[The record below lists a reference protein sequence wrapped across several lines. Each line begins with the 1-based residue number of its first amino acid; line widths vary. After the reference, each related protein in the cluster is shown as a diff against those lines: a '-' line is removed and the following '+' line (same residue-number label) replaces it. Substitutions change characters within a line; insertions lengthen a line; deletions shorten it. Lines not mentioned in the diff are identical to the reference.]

1 MIAATMRNA
10 SAFVAGC
17 LALGCGTATAAQG
30 AAPRMDRAVMAAAEA
45 QREPLLDTLR
55 ALVSIESGSRD
66 AEGLREISGVIA
78 ERLRALGGE
87 VELVAHDDPYV
98 MVDTPDEIGRSVVGR
113 FRGRG
118 QGRILLLAH
127 MDTVYLRGQLAD
139 QPFRVA
145 DGRAYGLGIADDKS
159 GVALVLHLLAA
170 LRAIG
175 FDDYELITV
184 LINGD
189 EEVSS
194 AGSRYLITEL
204 GAEHDVVFS
213 HEGGGAS
220 DRLALTT
227 AGIGAV
233 LLDVTG
239 RASHAGGAPE
249 QGLNALYELA
259 HQMLQMRD
267 LTDAEAGIKLNWTLA
282 SGGSARNVIPAKAR
296 ATADFR
302 VLRVAAYDEVE
313 RLVRERVKN
322 QLIPDATVEVSFER
336 RRPPLEVSEASRT
349 LAAHAQSVY
358 RELGRAL
365 RVTERAAGGGTDAAF
380 AALETDAPIIE
391 GFGPV
396 GYGAHSDAR
405 EYVELDSVVPR
416 LYLLARMVMDV
427 ARGAASIDGAA
438 PQTPGRR

>member
-1 MIAATMRNA
+1 MISAGMRNFVLIAAGC
-10 SAFVAGC
+10 FVVC
-17 LALGCGTATAAQG
+17 TGTAAAQG
-30 AAPRMDRAVMAAAEA
+30 SAPRMDRAVMAAAEA
-45 QREPLLDTLR
+45 EREPLLETLR
-55 ALVSIESGSRD
+55 ELVSIESGSRD
-66 AEGLREISGVIA
+66 AEGLRRIAGVIA
-78 ERLRALGGE
+78 ERLRGLGGE
-87 VELVAHDDPYV
+87 VELVNHDDPYV
-98 MVDTPDEIGRSVVGR
+98 MVDTPEEIGPTVVGR
-113 FRGRG
+113 FRGSG

-127 MDTVYLRGQLAD
+127 MDTVYLRGQLAE
-139 QPFRVA
+139 QPFRVV
-145 DGRAYGLGIADDKS
+145 DDRAYGLGIADDKS
-159 GVALVLHLLAA
+159 GVALILHVLAL
-170 LRAIG
+170 LRAID

-204 GAEHDVVFS
+204 GAQHDAVFS
-213 HEGGGAS
+213 CEGGGAS

-233 LLDVTG
+233 LLEVAG

-249 QGLNALYELA
+249 QGRNALYELA

-267 LTDAEAGIKLNWTLA
+267 LTDEEAGIKLNWTLA
-282 SGGSARNVIPAKAR
+282 SAGSARNVIPASAR

-313 RLVRERVKN
+313 QQVRERVGK
-322 QLIPDATVEVSFER
+322 QLIPDTTVTVSFER
-336 RRPPLEVSEASRT
+336 RRPPLEVNDASRS

-358 RELGRAL
+358 RELGRRL
-365 RVTERAAGGGTDAAF
+365 RVTEHAAGGGTDAAF
-380 AALETDAPIIE
+380 AALETDAPVIE

-405 EYVELDSVVPR
+405 EYIELDSLEPR

-427 ARGAASIDGAA
+427 GRAVAPLPAR
-438 PQTPGRR
+438 